1 MMKKYLLLTVLFF
14 VGLGVWADLLNSRTA
29 GECMRQVS
37 EFLDDYKSYYELQI
51 SIYTVAKEVTDTNQI
66 TVEREPDSMFI
77 SIHFNNEVIFK
88 INISK
93 SAEKS
98 ASNDS
103 VAFNYSRNTGYCTTI
118 TRNYDKYRQFDIET
132 ILNLMFQSFKL

>member
-14 VGLGVWADLLNSRTA
+14 IGLGVWADLLNARTA
-29 GECMRQVS
+29 DECKKQVS
-37 EFLDDYKSYYELQI
+37 EFLDDHKSYYELQI
-51 SIYTVAKEVTDTNQI
+51 SVYTVPKEVTDTNQI

-98 ASNDS
+98 TSNDG

-132 ILNLMFQSFKL
+132 ILDLMFKSFKL

>member
-1 MMKKYLLLTVLFF
+1 MIKKYLLLTVLFF

-37 EFLDDYKSYYELQI
+37 EFLDDNKSYYELQI
-51 SIYTVAKEVTDTNQI
+51 SIYTVAKEVIETNQI

-77 SIHFNNEVIFK
+77 SIHFNNEVMFK

-98 ASNDS
+98 SSNDG

-118 TRNYDKYRQFDIET
+118 TKHYDKYRQYDIET

>member
-1 MMKKYLLLTVLFF
+1 MKKYLLLTVLFF
-14 VGLGVWADLLNSRTA
+14 AGLGVWADLLNSRTA

-37 EFLDDYKSYYELQI
+37 EFLDDNKSYYELQM
-51 SIYTVAKEVTDTNQI
+51 SIYTVDKLANDSNQI
-66 TVEREPDSMFI
+66 LVEIGSDGMFI
-77 SIHFNNEVIFK
+77 EVHFNNEVMFM

-103 VAFNYSRNTGYCTTI
+103 VAFNYSKNTGFCTTI
-118 TRNYDKYRQFDIET
+118 TKHYDKYRQYDIET
-132 ILNLMFQSFKL
+132 ILSLMFQSFKL

>member
-1 MMKKYLLLTVLFF
+1 MKKYLLLTVLFF

>member
-1 MMKKYLLLTVLFF
+1 MKKYLLLTVLFF
-14 VGLGVWADLLNSRTA
+14 VGLGVWADLLNARTA
-29 GECMRQVS
+29 GECMKQVS

-51 SIYTVAKEVTDTNQI
+51 SVYTVAKEVTDTNQI
-66 TVEREPDSMFI
+66 TVEKEPDSMFI
-77 SIHFNNEVIFK
+77 SIHFNNEVMFK

-98 ASNDS
+98 TSNDG

>member
-1 MMKKYLLLTVLFF
+1 MKRYLLLTVLFF

-51 SIYTVAKEVTDTNQI
+51 SIYTVAKEATDTNQI
-66 TVEREPDSMFI
+66 TVERESDSMFI

-118 TRNYDKYRQFDIET
+118 TRNYDKYRQYDIET
-132 ILNLMFQSFKL
+132 ILSLMFQSFKL

>member
-1 MMKKYLLLTVLFF
+1 LLTVLFF
-14 VGLGVWADLLNSRTA
+14 AGLGVWADLLNSRTA

-51 SIYTVAKEVTDTNQI
+51 SIYTVAKEATDTNQI
-66 TVEREPDSMFI
+66 TVERESDSMFI

-118 TRNYDKYRQFDIET
+118 TRNYDKYRQYDIET